1 MRTLAIIFFIVFGID
16 IVVSQS
22 STELYKQSQELM
34 NKGDY
39 NEALISI
46 NRALVI
52 DSTESDYYLQK
63 AVLYFKMAKYD
74 QSVRYCYS
82 ALKNEPEKLDVFLL
96 RGQICLVTE
105 SYGGSIFFFDKVVK
119 QTNDI
124 NLLYYAYLNRA
135 KVYHALGKEKEE
147 NNDLRTLKKLC
158 PDSVQATY
166 LLAQNF
172 QALSSLDSAY
182 IFYDEVIQK
191 RPSYSDAY
199 KKIAEVECSRKNY
212 TNAVDIL
219 KKYQV
224 LRTDDKSVSAILST
238 IYLESNDYDN
248 AIKVIKQAIV
258 ADPKEPVNYKIL
270 GTIYLKQERKEEGC
284 NSLFKA
290 FQMGYLEKYGYEVLD
305 IYMSNCE
312 H

>member
-1 MRTLAIIFFIVFGID
+1 MRVLTIILFIVFGGDFVI
-16 IVVSQS
+16 SQS
-22 STELYKQSQELM
+22 SSELYKQSQEFM

-39 NEALISI
+39 DEALISI

-63 AVLYFKMAKYD
+63 AVLYFRMAKYD
-74 QSVRYCYS
+74 QSIRYCYS
-82 ALKNEPEKLDVFLL
+82 ALKNEPENLDVFLL

-105 SYGGSIFFFDKVVK
+105 SYGGSIFFFDKVIK
-119 QTNDI
+119 QTDDI
-124 NLLYYAYLNRA
+124 NLLYFAYLNRA
-135 KVYHALGKEKEE
+135 KVYHALGKAKEE
-147 NNDLRTLKKLC
+147 NNDLRTLMKLC
-158 PDSVQATY
+158 PDSVKATY

-172 QALSSLDSAY
+172 HSLNNLDSAY
-182 IFYDEVIQK
+182 LFYDEVIQK
-191 RPSYSDAY
+191 KASFSDAY

-212 TNAVDIL
+212 SNAVVIL
-219 KKYQV
+219 KKYQA
-224 LRTDDKSVSAILST
+224 LRADDKTVHAILSS
-238 IYLESNDYDN
+238 IYLESNDFDN
-248 AIKVIKQAIV
+248 AIKVIKQAI
-258 ADPKEPVNYKIL
+258 ATDPLDPVNYKVL

-290 FQMGYLEKYGYEVLD
+290 FQLGYLEKYGYDILD